1 MKLPSVVH
9 NRLFSVHFYFAS
21 YIEMNIENH
30 ACDPHKCGYPQAIGG
45 YGRLPPSFFVGA
57 VITTAQE
64 YKQSL
69 TEKKE

>member
-1 MKLPSVVH
+1 
-9 NRLFSVHFYFAS
+9 
-21 YIEMNIENH
+21 MNIENH

-45 YGRLPPSFFVGA
+45 YGRLPPSFFAGA

-69 TEKKE
+69 TEKKRIAGRRRTLGHFDFSIDR